1 VVEAGATEVLED
13 TTEVEL
19 PGKGSIDSDRDWA
32 VLEGSSES
40 SWVVHGDI
48 GEVRDIGNTTL
59 GAARSIS
66 TSVWVVRLGLHL
78 GGLGVGESIVHETTI
93 ATLVALGGRAVN
105 ELLLREGVERFVLE
119 EVSALHRSGGGESP
133 AGTALSLVLD
143 WGDGTLSSPVDG
155 IWETLHV
162 SSVSTL
168 VVSSFVVSLTIMV
181 SLVVSLVLVL
191 LGVVLESE
199 KFLEFI
205 AGPVGHMVN
214 TPGGII
220 GLNLVVVIDPLE
232 VLGEL
237 LESELVLV
245 LGSVRLAIRSNV
257 GIELSTSN
265 LVNLEELSSLSTLI
279 VGDGGKGSGK
289 SNSSGLFHSFF
300 LFNY

>member
-1 VVEAGATEVLED
+1 MVEAGATEVLED

-19 PGKGSIDSDRDWA
+19 PGKGSIDSDGDWA

-105 ELLLREGVERFVLE
+105 ELLLREGVESFVLE
-119 EVSALHRSGGGESP
+119 EVSTLHRSGGGESP
-133 AGTALSLVLD
+133 AGTTLSLVLD

-155 IWETLHV
+155 IWETLHVSSV

-237 LESELVLV
+237 LESELVLL
-245 LGSVRLAIRSNV
+245 LGSV
-257 GIELSTSN
+257 
-265 LVNLEELSSLSTLI
+265 
-279 VGDGGKGSGK
+279 
-289 SNSSGLFHSFF
+289 
-300 LFNY
+300 

>member
-19 PGKGSIDSDRDWA
+19 PGKGSIDSDGDWT

-105 ELLLREGVERFVLE
+105 ELLLREGVELFVLE
-119 EVSALHRSGGGESP
+119 EVSTLHRSGGGESP
-133 AGTALSLVLD
+133 AGTTLSLVLD

-162 SSVSTL
+162 SSVSSVSTL

-181 SLVVSLVLVL
+181 SPVVSLVLVL

-237 LESELVLV
+237 LESELVLL
-245 LGSVRLAIRSNV
+245 LGSV
-257 GIELSTSN
+257 
-265 LVNLEELSSLSTLI
+265 
-279 VGDGGKGSGK
+279 
-289 SNSSGLFHSFF
+289 
-300 LFNY
+300 